1 MQLNATALAAYGK
14 IIEASNLG
22 INVKPYVEA
31 FNNALNYSMSGNDD
45 KAIAL
50 LTGINVNLSR
60 LISAKLYTMAITAA
74 LIAASLITVL
84 ALVILF
90 RGRLRDA
97 LINLITNVWLRLR
110 GEDYVYLSNTP
121 SEEVEYLIGIVLGI
135 VLILAVFAYL
145 SYEIP
150 LWYQFEGVGILTSSG
165 FANYPSNVPVG
176 SNVTLIG
183 LVYSHRSEPSW
194 YVVYVELNGTVI
206 KAYSRLMTF
215 NQTWLFPVTLSLSKP
230 GHYNLTLALYII
242 EPEGNLKYTGV
253 YARLLMQS
261 EH

>member
-1 MQLNATALAAYGK
+1 MQLNATALVAYSK

-31 FNNALNYSMSGNDD
+31 FNSALNYSMGGNED
-45 KAIAL
+45 KASAI
-50 LTGINVNLSR
+50 LTSINVNLSR
-60 LISAKLYTMAITAA
+60 LIDARLYAIAITIVLTIASLA
-74 LIAASLITVL
+74 IALTLVIMFRSRLRKALVNLIA
-84 ALVILF
+84 
-90 RGRLRDA
+90 DA
-97 LINLITNVWLRLR
+97 WLRLR
-110 GEDYVYLSNTP
+110 GEDYVYLNNT
-121 SEEVEYLIGIVLGI
+121 SGEEVEYLVGIILGI

-150 LWYQFEGVGILTSSG
+150 LWYQFEGVGILMGSG
-165 FANYPSNVPVG
+165 FANYPSIIPVG
-176 SNVTLIG
+176 GNVTLLG

-194 YVVYVELNGTVI
+194 YVVYVELNGTLI

-242 EPEGNLKYTGV
+242 EPNGELKYTGV
-253 YARLLMQS
+253 YARLLIQVV
-261 EH
+261 H